1 VPAADGSV
9 HVLNPATGAPGTSLP
24 VTTGTVS
31 SPVVGA
37 DQGYVS
43 TIAIAARVRAC
54 VLVLDPPGQA
64 IATTATDTGGY
75 VVEGVPAGRWNVEFV
90 PDDGC
95 MGNDTA
101 DAFQY

>member
-1 VPAADGSV
+1 MRLAKLGFGAGTRTNTGGGSDV
-9 HVLNPATGAPGTSLP
+9 GHTGS
-24 VTTGTVS
+24 VS

-54 VLVLDPPGQA
+54 VLVLDPPGQT